1 MPSEGFI
8 QTKGIQWML
17 PQLAEVSR
25 CPSLLS
31 NLCIPVFFFRSA
43 TESED
48 HLISS
53 YMIPPFPAVS

>member
-8 QTKGIQWML
+8 PTKGIQWML

-31 NLCIPVFFFRSA
+31 NLCIPFFFRSA

-53 YMIPPFPAVS
+53 YTIPPFPAVS